1 MASPISVAVFGS
13 TGLTG
18 SHILSSLLAAESSWN
33 PVHTI
38 SRRAPKAQ
46 GPNLNAVV
54 EADTEKWSASLK
66 GLPTTPSVV
75 ISALGTTRAAA
86 GGIQQQWKI
95 DHDLN
100 VELAK
105 TAKEAGVK
113 TFVFI
118 SSAGTRGLLS
128 NYVPYSQ
135 MKVGVED
142 AVKGLEFDH
151 SIIVR
156 PGMLLG
162 AREEQ
167 RFVEKGAQ
175 SIVSGLGLV
184 HKGLKNA
191 LGQDVDVIARATT
204 KAIKLAN
211 EGKAPSKHWVLEG
224 ADILKLG
231 AEE

>member
-1 MASPISVAVFGS
+1 
-13 TGLTG
+13 
-18 SHILSSLLAAESSWN
+18 
-33 PVHTI
+33 
-38 SRRAPKAQ
+38 
-46 GPNLNAVV
+46 
-54 EADTEKWSASLK
+54 
-66 GLPTTPSVV
+66 
-75 ISALGTTRAAA
+75 
-86 GGIQQQWKI
+86 QQQWKI

-142 AVKGLEFDH
+142 TVKGLEFEH

-191 LGQDVDVIARATT
+191 LGQDVDVIARATA
-204 KAIKLAN
+204 KAIQQAN

-231 AEE
+231 AKE

>member
-66 GLPTTPSVV
+66 GLPTTPSV
-75 ISALGTTRAAA
+75 
-86 GGIQQQWKI
+86 QQWKI